1 MLAQTISE
9 AAARLGDHPL
19 FVDADGRCVS
29 ATEFDRLTDAAAKHF
44 LDNGVR
50 PDDVIACPLPS
61 DMTYVIAYGGA
72 AKIGAITA
80 GMNPKLSPVE
90 HEAMMAIAQPT
101 YCVSADD
108 MSRIYADEGNWRV
121 AGATER
127 LVQPLAPHDDRIV
140 ALVFTSG
147 TSGTPKAAV
156 FAERQLKAIRDLD
169 LGERSDAWGGGQP
182 MFVSTQMAHVG
193 FMTKLPWYIQ
203 TGSTLHLL
211 PKWTAQSVLNLVEQ
225 HAMPVIG
232 GVAPQIA
239 LLLRSPHLDKA
250 KLDTTKM
257 LIVGGAAS
265 PVSLVAEAIE
275 AFDAAYSIRYSSTE
289 SGGVGLENTIT
300 PDRWRSLADDEVES
314 VVNSIGRPRNG
325 VDADVI
331 DEHGRRAADDEI
343 GELILR
349 SPAMMQG
356 YWNNPDATSEAI
368 VDGWLHTGDLAIRSA
383 DGTFRLAGRRTEMYI
398 RGGYNVF
405 PAEVENALNTHPSVD
420 QIAIVA
426 VPHEIMGEVGAA
438 VIVPTGT
445 QTPALDELVAYGRNR
460 LAAYKLPEHL
470 FVVPQLP
477 LTAMQKIDK
486 QAIKRYVLDHLH
498 R

>member
-90 HEAMMAIAQPT
+90 HKAMMAIAQPT

-127 LVQPLAPHDDRIV
+127 LVQPIAPHDDRIV

-265 PVSLVAEAIE
+265 PVCAIHN
-275 AFDAAYSIRYSSTE
+275 AACIR
-289 SGGVGLENTIT
+289 
-300 PDRWRSLADDEVES
+300 
-314 VVNSIGRPRNG
+314 
-325 VDADVI
+325 
-331 DEHGRRAADDEI
+331 
-343 GELILR
+343 
-349 SPAMMQG
+349 
-356 YWNNPDATSEAI
+356 
-368 VDGWLHTGDLAIRSA
+368 
-383 DGTFRLAGRRTEMYI
+383 F
-398 RGGYNVF
+398 
-405 PAEVENALNTHPSVD
+405 
-420 QIAIVA
+420 
-426 VPHEIMGEVGAA
+426 
-438 VIVPTGT
+438 
-445 QTPALDELVAYGRNR
+445 
-460 LAAYKLPEHL
+460 
-470 FVVPQLP
+470 PQLP
-477 LTAMQKIDK
+477 LRPWI
-486 QAIKRYVLDHLH
+486 RLE
-498 R
+498 